1 LSGSSD
7 NPANPDPTS
16 ARTVQSLNEQLSN
29 AGLRSS
35 SRVLILIL
43 LAMNKRSTASE
54 LRVLTGLGRGS
65 LENHLEKLES
75 AGYVKTKNVKSFSGW
90 RQTVEITQAGLDG
103 CRELLRTIQALNVEM

>member
-1 LSGSSD
+1 MSGNSD
-7 NPANPDPTS
+7 NLANADLTS
-16 ARTVQSLNEQLSN
+16 AKTVRSLNEQLSN
-29 AGLRSS
+29 SGLSSS
-35 SRVLILIL
+35 SRLLILIL

-103 CRELLRTIQALNVEM
+103 CRELLRTIQSLKI